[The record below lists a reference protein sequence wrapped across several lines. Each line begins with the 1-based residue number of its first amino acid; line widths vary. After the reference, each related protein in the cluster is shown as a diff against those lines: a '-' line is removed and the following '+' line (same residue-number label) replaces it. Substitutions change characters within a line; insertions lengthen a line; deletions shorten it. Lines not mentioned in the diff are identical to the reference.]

1 MSIRKVQQGFVG
13 GELSPMMYGRFDDAK
28 YQQGLAVCKN
38 FICRPQGPVV
48 NRPGFRF
55 VREVKDSSKRV
66 RLIPFIFAVDQT
78 MCLEF
83 GEKYIRFHTN
93 GMTLMSDADTP
104 YEVTTPYLAEELFD
118 IEYVQS
124 VDVIT
129 LVHPNHAPMELRR
142 YGATDWRLQEID
154 FTSKTEKPVIS
165 EVTYSATS
173 GSGAEQSRYTYK
185 YVVTSVAEDA
195 DGIIT
200 ESSASDSKS
209 VTGNLYLENAYC
221 EIKWGVVTGAARYR
235 VYRSYRG
242 IYSFI
247 GETNETSFIDDN
259 YDADEG
265 ITPPIYET
273 LFAQEGGIRSVTVTN
288 QGAKYEPEGR
298 VTKVSNILY
307 FKFDGKMGGYKFHL
321 NVDSTTGR
329 YKRPDY
335 EVVDMAGENGG
346 TGCTVQMN
354 SYASY
359 GHDHA
364 ERNGTFI
371 EGFTILTSGTGYKS
385 PRVNLYNKGTLK
397 KTLVG
402 YDPETNEPI
411 YEGPTEEEKQAN
423 LIGYCNLGIAD
434 DGYDGVRLRVSDTT
448 GSGAELRAI
457 VQDGKVVSVEVING
471 GRDYTSPTITAEAAR
486 GSGATFTAEVGE
498 SGDYPGSVCYFEQ
511 RRCFAG
517 TRERPQ
523 MIWMTKSGTDTDMS
537 KTIPVQDDN
546 RVKFRIASQEAS
558 RILHLIP
565 MQKLM
570 ALTGSTEFCI
580 NSENSD
586 AVNALNIS
594 VKAQSYIGSSQVKPC
609 VVNNALVFAAARGGH
624 VYELGYNWQAGGY
637 VTGDL
642 SLRAVHLF
650 ENDKAIDM
658 AYSKAPD
665 PIIWV
670 VTEQGELYGLT
681 YLPDQNIGAWHRH
694 ETIHGRFESVT
705 VVPEGNE
712 DILYAVVN
720 RSINGEEVR
729 MVERMNE
736 RHWGTLE
743 NAFFV
748 DCGSS
753 YVGAPIKTVSGL
765 DYLEGETVSI
775 LADGCVLP
783 QQTVTDGKVTLP
795 KEAAIIHIGL
805 PIESDLQTLPTIV
818 SLRDGSYGMGHM
830 KNINCVWAR
839 LEQSSAFFAGPTFT
853 KLSEIKQRATEPYGS
868 PPALMSREIELVV
881 QPSWS
886 DTGTVCIRQKEP
898 LPLSVVSLALELA
911 E

>member
-13 GELSPMMYGRFDDAK
+13 GELSPMMYGRFDDQK
-28 YQQGLAVCKN
+28 YQQGLAVCRN

-55 VREVKDSSKRV
+55 VRKVKDSSKAV

-83 GEKYIRFHTN
+83 GEKYIRFHTQ
-93 GMTLMSDADTP
+93 GQTLLDSDGDP
-104 YEVTTPYLAEELFD
+104 YEIETPYLAEDLFD
-118 IEYVQS
+118 LDYVQS

-129 LVHPNHAPMELRR
+129 IVHPNYAPRELRR

-154 FTSKTEKPVIS
+154 FTPKVEPPVIS

-200 ESSASDSKS
+200 ESSASDYK
-209 VTGNLYLENAYC
+209 TIQGNLYLENAYC
-221 EIKWGVVTGAARYR
+221 EVKWSAVEGASRYR
-235 VYRSYRG
+235 VYRSYKG

-259 YDADEG
+259 YEADTG

-273 LFAQEGGIRSVTVTN
+273 LFAQEGGIRSVTVAS
-288 QGAKYEPEGR
+288 QGSGYEPEGR
-298 VTKVSNILY
+298 VDKVSNILY
-307 FKFDGKMGGYKFHL
+307 FKINGKMGGYKFHL
-321 NVDSTTGR
+321 NVDGTTGR
-329 YKRPDY
+329 YNLPDY

-346 TGCTVQMN
+346 SGCTVKMN
-354 SYASY
+354 AYCSY

-364 ERNGTFI
+364 DRNGSFI
-371 EGFTILTSGTGYKS
+371 EGFTILTQGSGYKS
-385 PRVNLYNKGTLK
+385 PRVNLYKKGTLSK
-397 KTLVG
+397 RIG
-402 YDPETNEPI
+402 IDEETGLPII
-411 YEGPTEEEKQAN
+411 YEPTEEEKQAA
-423 LIGYCNLGIAD
+423 LLGYCNLGIAS
-434 DGYDGVRLRVSDTT
+434 DGYDGVRLKVTDTT

-457 VQDGKVVSVEVING
+457 VQDGKVISVEVING
-471 GRDYTSPTITAEAAR
+471 GRDYTSPTITAVAVR

-523 MIWMTKSGTDTDMS
+523 MIWMSKSGTDSDMG

-586 AVNALNIS
+586 AVNALNIN

-609 VVNNALVFAAARGGH
+609 VVNNSLVFAAARGGH

-650 ENDKAIDM
+650 ENDKAVDM
-658 AYSKAPD
+658 AFSKAPD

-670 VTEQGELYGLT
+670 VTKEGELYGFT

-694 ETIHGRFESVT
+694 ETLHGRFESVT

-729 MVERMNE
+729 MIERMDE
-736 RHWGTLE
+736 RYWGSLE

-753 YVGAPIKTVSGL
+753 YIGSPIKTVSGL
-765 DYLEGETVSI
+765 GYLEGETVAI

-783 QQTVTDGKVTLP
+783 KQVVTDGKVTLP
-795 KEAAIIHIGL
+795 KEASIIHIGL
-805 PIESDLQTLPTIV
+805 PIVSDIQTLPTIV
-818 SLRDGSYGMGHM
+818 SLNDGSYGMGHM

-839 LEQSSAFFAGPTFT
+839 LEQSSAFFAGPTFD
-853 KLSEIKQRATEPYGS
+853 KLSEIKQRTTEPYGS

-886 DTGTVCIRQKEP
+886 DTGTVCIRQQEP